1 VVAGVVGALSAAFI
15 AVRDVTHGGRLGSFA
30 LAGGTFV
37 HAGAPG
43 DLPVR
48 AASTGYDGQFY
59 YRLALDP
66 LTHQVTQFH
75 ITLDN
80 PPYRQQRIGLPAL
93 AWLVHEALRAPT
105 SLALVLVNLVALVV
119 VGFAGARLALQW
131 NRSPWWGIALAV
143 SPALVMALARD
154 LTEPMAT
161 AGLVVGLL
169 WWVRGR
175 VWWAA
180 GAFTVG
186 VLCRETVLILL
197 FGMALW
203 CVGQLVL
210 GAAGVPRRTSAAKV
224 GALCVPAAVE
234 IGWQFYVKH
243 LWGGPLPTRS
253 GHEQVG
259 MILVRPL
266 RTLFLYAD
274 QIGPTHQ
281 GVLDAVWLLERFVL
295 LAFLIV
301 VASGLMRSIAPPEI
315 GLGWVFAAL
324 LATSVAWNQDVQ
336 FVRAANEAIIVGQ
349 LLLLARKDQIA
360 RVTAAGVAGWSAMV
374 AVIYAAAL

>member
-1 VVAGVVGALSAAFI
+1 MVAGVVGGLSAAFVV
-15 AVRDVTHGGRLGSFA
+15 VRDVTHGGHLGSFA
-30 LAGGTFV
+30 LAGTTFV
-37 HAGAPG
+37 HPGAPG

-66 LTHQVTQFH
+66 LTRQVTQFH
-75 ITLDN
+75 ITLDS
-80 PPYRQQRIGLPAL
+80 PSYRQQRIGLPVL
-93 AWLVHEALRAPT
+93 AWLVREAVRAPT
-105 SLALVLVNLVALVV
+105 SLALVLVNVVALVLL
-119 VGFAGARLALQW
+119 GFAGARLALQW
-131 NRSPWWGIALAV
+131 NRAPWWGVALAV

-180 GAFTVG
+180 GAFTVA
-186 VLCRETVLILL
+186 VLCRETVLVLL

-203 CVGQLVL
+203 CVGQLV
-210 GAAGVPRRTSAAKV
+210 GTRVPRRASAAKV
-224 GALCVPAAVE
+224 GALCVPAAIE
-234 IGWQFYVKH
+234 ISWQFYLKH
-243 LWGGPLPTRS
+243 VWGGPLPTRS
-253 GHEQVG
+253 GHGQVG
-259 MILVRPL
+259 IILVRPL
-266 RTLFLYAD
+266 RTLFLYAG

-281 GVLDAVWLLERFVL
+281 GVLDAVWLLERFLL
-295 LAFLIV
+295 LALLIV

-315 GLGWVFAAL
+315 RLGWVFAAL

-336 FVRAANEAIIVGQ
+336 FVRSANEAIVVGQ

-360 RVTAAGVAGWSAMV
+360 RVTAVGVAGWSAVV